1 MKKIKSFFKG
11 VRKEAKM
18 VRWPGGKDMLKYS
31 GAVLSLMLF
40 FGVYF
45 YLLDVLFTFLKGLV

>member
-1 MKKIKSFFKG
+1 MKNIKSFFKG

-18 VRWPGGKDMLKYS
+18 VRWPGIKEMAKYS
-31 GAVLSLMLF
+31 GAVLVLMLF
-40 FGVYF
+40 FGLYF